1 MCIYLVL
8 PLIPKFLRAKKVR
21 KIGSNLGFGSMPAKS
36 GRFWKNVRGK
46 WGCLVHLRIYL
57 DLFGKL
63 GVLHPNILSPVRWT
77 AIYEVWDAWT
87 NNISEIRRTEFEKR
101 IVFGIMFGPHFVN
114 LSFFNL
120 HSFAQFCA
128 CLRACCAFL
137 LARYMPQSKKLRKNK
152 NAHFATPSLLAPR
165 IPTQTI
171 TNTQHSWSKG
181 HPKKNRTGHC
191 GSAQIAAFPVQRS
204 NSIWRNRT
212 KLNSIPLCCSLAE
225 CTMS

>member
-8 PLIPKFLRAKKVR
+8 PLIPKFLRARKVR

-46 WGCLVHLRIYL
+46 WGCLVYLRIYL

-63 GVLHPNILSPVRWT
+63 GVLHPNILSPVRWA

-114 LSFFNL
+114 LSILNL

-137 LARYMPQSKKLRKNK
+137 LATYIHATIKKNRKK
-152 NAHFATPSLLAPR
+152 TKKRSFWTPSLLAQR

-181 HPKKNRTGHC
+181 HPKRKAGDD
-191 GSAQIAAFPVQRS
+191 VQ
-204 NSIWRNRT
+204 T
-212 KLNSIPLCCSLAE
+212 TPLPELKRL
-225 CTMS
+225 